1 MKNEYH
7 QYYSLCTNI
16 LQCKMCNTLS
26 RGQIKDFRIGRYML
40 YLKAGYLDLCIKAIK
55 EVQGT
60 SYIVDSLVYPFF
72 LTDLDPLVLPIH
84 NLLAM
89 SVIPKLNGAQQ
100 LSAQR
105 EMESCRFNDLIC
117 QKLVA
122 SYYPLFLSLVW
133 LVGIWYTNHHLLLL
147 KYVVDLSL
155 YYVYVPIYIQYI
167 CPKSLIYL
175 LISLKEKVGA

>member
-1 MKNEYH
+1 MQNV
-7 QYYSLCTNI
+7 QYI
-16 LQCKMCNTLS
+16 
-26 RGQIKDFRIGRYML
+26 IKRPNQGFQNR

-60 SYIVDSLVYPFF
+60 SYIVNSLVYPFF
-72 LTDLDPLVLPIH
+72 LTDLDPLVLVLY

-133 LVGIWYTNHHLLLL
+133 LVYGTPIITCYYLLMWLIYPYTMCT
-147 KYVVDLSL
+147 
-155 YYVYVPIYIQYI
+155 YIQVF
-167 CPKSLIYL
+167 SIYVQNPL
-175 LISLKEKVGA
+175 SIY

>member
-72 LTDLDPLVLPIH
+72 LTDLDPLVLLY

-155 YYVYVPIYIQYI
+155 YMCTYIQVF
-167 CPKSLIYL
+167 SIYVQNPL
-175 LISLKEKVGA
+175 SIY